1 MVAKIS
7 LGNSLYRALVYN
19 SEKINK
25 EDGRLLATNKIYN
38 DGTGKVNIHRAY
50 QDFKSWMPTSTR
62 TERPMVHISLNPHPD
77 DRLSDVEYTELA
89 REYLEKMGFG
99 DMPYMVYKHMDID
112 RHHIHIVA
120 LRVDTDGRCIS
131 DKNNFYRSKDICREL
146 EKKYNLRSSE
156 RQKITPD
163 MPITK
168 IDPSGDIERQLV
180 NTVKMVGMRYK
191 FQTIGEYNVIL
202 SLYNIRCEPTD
213 GRVNGREYHGLVY
226 FATDENGTTIA
237 TPFKSSRLGKFAGRE
252 AIEQRFVRAKD
263 KVEPQKT
270 KAIVAPIL
278 AASNDKDDFIARLKE
293 AKVDVLFRYTDEGR
307 IYGVTFIDH
316 NNLAVLNG
324 SRLGKEF
331 SANALESRFNNPENC
346 QKPSMPDIQSIQTD
360 IHNDGDTRQSQSDD
374 SQQRQESATPPPNPS
389 STQSQSS
396 HHHGNSSDY
405 DNSPMLPGLDLFQV
419 GPGFN
424 AEEEAFY
431 REMQRRKKKKRRGP
445 KL

>member
-25 EDGRLLATNKIYN
+25 EDGRLLVTNKIYN
-38 DGTGKVNIHRAY
+38 DGTGKVNINRAY
-50 QDFKSWMPTSTR
+50 QDFRSWMPTSTR

-77 DRLSDVEYTELA
+77 DRLSDVEYAELA
-89 REYLEKMGFG
+89 REYMEKMGFG

-112 RHHIHIVA
+112 RHHLHIVA

-163 MPITK
+163 MPIRK
-168 IDPSGDIERQLV
+168 IDPSGDIKRQLA
-180 NTVKMVGMRYK
+180 NAVKMVGMRYR
-191 FQTIGEYNVIL
+191 FQSYGEYNAVL
-202 SLYNIRCEPTD
+202 SLFNIRCEPTD
-213 GRVNGREYHGLVY
+213 GKVNGREYHGLVY
-226 FATDENGTTIA
+226 FATDDTGKTIA

-252 AIEQRFVRAKD
+252 AIEQRFERNKN
-263 KVEPQKT
+263 KIEPMKT
-270 KAIVAPIL
+270 KVIIAPIL
-278 AASNDKDDFIARLKE
+278 AACTGKDDFVARLKE
-293 AKVDVLFRYTDEGR
+293 AKVDVLLRYTAEGR

-316 NNLAVLNG
+316 NNMVALNG
-324 SRLGKEF
+324 SRIGREF
-331 SANALESRFNNPENC
+331 SANALEDRFNNNQRRHTVE
-346 QKPSMPDIQSIQTD
+346 PDTQQPIVPVPDTSANDESQNTSAGADTHTQSP
-360 IHNDGDTRQSQSDD
+360 NQSQ
-374 SQQRQESATPPPNPS
+374 RS
-389 STQSQSS
+389 STQSATR
-396 HHHGNSSDY
+396 NNEY
-405 DNSPMLPGLDLFQV
+405 DNAPTLPGLDLFQV
-419 GPGFN
+419 RPGFN

-431 REMQRRKKKKRRGP
+431 REMQRRKKKRRRGP

>member
-1 MVAKIS
+1 
-7 LGNSLYRALVYN
+7 
-19 SEKINK
+19 
-25 EDGRLLATNKIYN
+25 
-38 DGTGKVNIHRAY
+38 
-50 QDFKSWMPTSTR
+50 
-62 TERPMVHISLNPHPD
+62 MVHISLNPHPD

-163 MPITK
+163 MPIRK
-168 IDPSGDIERQLV
+168 IDPSGDIKRQLA

-191 FQTIGEYNVIL
+191 FQTIGEYNAIL
-202 SLYNIRCEPTD
+202 SLYNIKCEPTD

-226 FATDENGTTIA
+226 FATDDSGTTIA

-278 AASNDKDDFIARLKE
+278 AASSDKDDFIARLKE

-316 NNLAVLNG
+316 NNFAALNG

-331 SANALESRFNNPENC
+331 SANALESRFNNPEV
-346 QKPSMPDIQSIQTD
+346 QGVPLQPDFQQTQ
-360 IHNDGDTRQSQSDD
+360 TESDSRAD
-374 SQQRQESATPPPNPS
+374 ANTQQTSSDNTQQQHEQTHPNTS

-396 HHHGNSSDY
+396 HHQGNSSDY
-405 DNSPMLPGLDLFQV
+405 DNAPTLTGLDLFQA

>member
-25 EDGRLLATNKIYN
+25 EDGRLLVTNKIYN
-38 DGTGKVNIHRAY
+38 DGTGKVNINRAY
-50 QDFKSWMPTSTR
+50 QDFRSWMPTSTR

-77 DRLSDVEYTELA
+77 DRLSDVEYAELA
-89 REYLEKMGFG
+89 REYMEKMGFG

-112 RHHIHIVA
+112 RHHLHIVA
-120 LRVDTDGRCIS
+120 LRIDTYGRCIS

-163 MPITK
+163 MPIRK
-168 IDPSGDIERQLV
+168 IDPSGDIKRQLANV
-180 NTVKMVGMRYK
+180 VKMVGMRYR
-191 FQTIGEYNVIL
+191 FQTYGEYNAVL
-202 SLYNIRCEPTD
+202 SLFNIRCEPTD
-213 GRVNGREYHGLVY
+213 GKVNGSEYHGLMY
-226 FATDENGTTIA
+226 FATDDTGKTIA

-252 AIEQRFVRAKD
+252 AIEQRFERNRD
-263 KVEPQKT
+263 KIEPMKT
-270 KAIVAPIL
+270 KAVIAPIL
-278 AASNDKDDFIARLKE
+278 AVCSDKEDFIAKLKE
-293 AKVDVLFRYTDEGR
+293 AKIDVLFRYTAEGR

-316 NNLAVLNG
+316 NNMAVLNG
-324 SRLGKEF
+324 SRIGREF
-331 SANALESRFNNPENC
+331 SANALEEKFNGNNQRSAEPEVVPMVIPIQYTSGN
-346 QKPSMPDIQSIQTD
+346 QESPDSSA
-360 IHNDGDTRQSQSDD
+360 GADTNAQSQQPHT
-374 SQQRQESATPPPNPS
+374 SQAS
-389 STQSQSS
+389 SKQSS
-396 HHHGNSSDY
+396 NHSTDY
-405 DNSPMLPGLDLFQV
+405 DTAPTLPGLDLFQT

-431 REMQRRKKKKRRGP
+431 REMQRRKKKRHRGP

>member
-77 DRLSDVEYTELA
+77 DKLSDVEYTELA

-163 MPITK
+163 MPIRK
-168 IDPSGDIERQLV
+168 IDPSGDIKRQLA

-191 FQTIGEYNVIL
+191 FQTIGEYNAIL

-213 GRVNGREYHGLVY
+213 GKINGREYHGLIY
-226 FATDENGTTIA
+226 FATDDNGTTIA
-237 TPFKSSRLGKFAGRE
+237 TPFKSSHLGKFAGRE

-263 KVEPQKT
+263 KIEPQKT

-278 AASNDKDDFIARLKE
+278 AESSDKDDFVSRLKE
-293 AKVDVLFRYTDEGR
+293 ARVDVLFRYTEEGR

-316 NNLAVLNG
+316 NNFAVLNG

-331 SANALESRFNNPENC
+331 SANALESLFNN
-346 QKPSMPDIQSIQTD
+346 QDSQQMPSMPDTQPSQTESNSYEDTHRPTHDDTQHQHDQSSPQ
-360 IHNDGDTRQSQSDD
+360 
-374 SQQRQESATPPPNPS
+374 PNPS
-389 STQSQSS
+389 STQSQNS
-396 HHHGNSSDY
+396 HHHSRSNDY
-405 DNSPMLPGLDLFQV
+405 DSAPTLPGLDLFQV

>member
-25 EDGRLLATNKIYN
+25 EDGRLLVTNKIYN
-38 DGTGKVNIHRAY
+38 DGTGKVNINRAY
-50 QDFKSWMPTSTR
+50 QDFRSWMPTSTR

-77 DRLSDVEYTELA
+77 DRLSDVEYAELA
-89 REYLEKMGFG
+89 REYMEKMGFG

-112 RHHIHIVA
+112 RHHLHIVA

-146 EKKYNLRSSE
+146 EQKYNLRSSE

-163 MPITK
+163 MPIRK
-168 IDPSGDIERQLV
+168 VDSSGDIKRQLA
-180 NTVKMVGMRYK
+180 NAVKMVGMRYR
-191 FQTIGEYNVIL
+191 FQTYGEYNAIL
-202 SLYNIRCEPTD
+202 SLFNIKCEPTD
-213 GRVNGREYHGLVY
+213 GKVNGREYHGLVY
-226 FATDENGTTIA
+226 FATDDTGRTIA

-252 AIEQRFVRAKD
+252 AIEQRFERNKE
-263 KVEPQKT
+263 KIEPMKT
-270 KAIVAPIL
+270 KVIIAPIL
-278 AASNDKDDFIARLKE
+278 AACIGKDDFVAKLKE
-293 AKVDVLFRYTDEGR
+293 AKIDVLFRYTAEGR

-316 NNLAVLNG
+316 NNMVVLNG
-324 SRLGKEF
+324 SRIGREF
-331 SANALESRFNNPENC
+331 SANALEERFNNNHRQHTVESDTQQPIATVQDTSANDKR
-346 QKPSMPDIQSIQTD
+346 QNTSAGADTHTQSP
-360 IHNDGDTRQSQSDD
+360 NQSQC
-374 SQQRQESATPPPNPS
+374 S
-389 STQSQSS
+389 STQSTTR
-396 HHHGNSSDY
+396 NNDY
-405 DNSPMLPGLDLFQV
+405 DNAPTLPGLDLFQV

-431 REMQRRKKKKRRGP
+431 REMQRRKKKRRRGP

>member
-25 EDGRLLATNKIYN
+25 EDGRLLVTNKIYN
-38 DGTGKVNIHRAY
+38 DGTGKVNSKRAE
-50 QDFKSWMPTSTR
+50 QAGRSGLPTSTR

-77 DRLSDVEYTELA
+77 DRLSDVEYAELA
-89 REYLEKMGFG
+89 REYMEKMGFG

-112 RHHIHIVA
+112 RHHLHIVA

-146 EKKYNLRSSE
+146 EQKYNLRSSE

-163 MPITK
+163 MPIRK
-168 IDPSGDIERQLV
+168 VDPSGDIKRQLA
-180 NTVKMVGMRYK
+180 NAVKMVGLRYR
-191 FQTIGEYNVIL
+191 FQTYGEYNAIL
-202 SLYNIRCEPTD
+202 SLFNIKCEPTD
-213 GRVNGREYHGLVY
+213 GKVNGREYHGLVY
-226 FATDENGTTIA
+226 FATDDTGRTIA

-252 AIEQRFVRAKD
+252 AIEQRFERNKE
-263 KVEPQKT
+263 KIEPMKT
-270 KAIVAPIL
+270 KVIIAPIL
-278 AASNDKDDFIARLKE
+278 AACIGKDDFVAKLKE
-293 AKVDVLFRYTDEGR
+293 AKIDLLFRYTAEGR

-316 NNLAVLNG
+316 NNMVVLNG
-324 SRLGKEF
+324 SRIGREF
-331 SANALESRFNNPENC
+331 SANALEERFNNNHR
-346 QKPSMPDIQSIQTD
+346 QQSVQDTSA
-360 IHNDGDTRQSQSDD
+360 NDKRQNTSAGADTHTQSPNQSQC
-374 SQQRQESATPPPNPS
+374 S
-389 STQSQSS
+389 STQSTTR
-396 HHHGNSSDY
+396 NNDY
-405 DNSPMLPGLDLFQV
+405 DNAPTLPGLDLFQV

-431 REMQRRKKKKRRGP
+431 REMQRRKKKRRRGP

>member
-1 MVAKIS
+1 M
-7 LGNSLYRALVYN
+7 
-19 SEKINK
+19 
-25 EDGRLLATNKIYN
+25 
-38 DGTGKVNIHRAY
+38 
-50 QDFKSWMPTSTR
+50 
-62 TERPMVHISLNPHPD
+62 
-77 DRLSDVEYTELA
+77 
-89 REYLEKMGFG
+89 
-99 DMPYMVYKHMDID
+99 
-112 RHHIHIVA
+112 
-120 LRVDTDGRCIS
+120 
-131 DKNNFYRSKDICREL
+131 
-146 EKKYNLRSSE
+146 
-156 RQKITPD
+156 
-163 MPITK
+163 
-168 IDPSGDIERQLV
+168 
-180 NTVKMVGMRYK
+180 
-191 FQTIGEYNVIL
+191 
-202 SLYNIRCEPTD
+202 
-213 GRVNGREYHGLVY
+213 NGREYHGLVY

>member
-25 EDGRLLATNKIYN
+25 EDGRLLVTNKIYN
-38 DGTGKVNIHRAY
+38 DGTGKVNINRAY
-50 QDFKSWMPTSTR
+50 QDFHSWMPTSTR

-77 DRLSDVEYTELA
+77 DRLSDVEYAELA
-89 REYLEKMGFG
+89 REYMEKMGFG

-112 RHHIHIVA
+112 RHHLHIVA

-163 MPITK
+163 MPIRK
-168 IDPSGDIERQLV
+168 VDPSGDIKRQLA
-180 NTVKMVGMRYK
+180 NAVKMVGMRYR
-191 FQTIGEYNVIL
+191 FQTYGEYNAVL
-202 SLYNIRCEPTD
+202 SLFNIRCEPTD
-213 GRVNGREYHGLVY
+213 GKVNGREYHGLVY
-226 FATDENGTTIA
+226 FATDDTGKTIA
-237 TPFKSSRLGKFAGRE
+237 TPFRSSRLGKFAGRE
-252 AIEQRFVRAKD
+252 AIEQRFERNKD
-263 KVEPQKT
+263 KIEPLKT
-270 KAIVAPIL
+270 KAIIAPIL
-278 AASNDKDDFIARLKE
+278 AACTGKEDFVARLKE
-293 AKVDVLFRYTDEGR
+293 AKIDVLFRYTAEGR

-316 NNLAVLNG
+316 NNMAVLNG
-324 SRLGKEF
+324 SRIGRDF
-331 SANALESRFNNPENC
+331 SANALEERFNRNQQQPTVEPEVQQPVVPVQDTSTTDESRNT
-346 QKPSMPDIQSIQTD
+346 SAGADAHTQS
-360 IHNDGDTRQSQSDD
+360 
-374 SQQRQESATPPPNPS
+374 PNPSQRS
-389 STQSQSS
+389 STQSATRS
-396 HHHGNSSDY
+396 NDY
-405 DNSPMLPGLDLFQV
+405 DNAPTLPGLDLFQV

-431 REMQRRKKKKRRGP
+431 REMQRRKKKRRRGP

>member
-25 EDGRLLATNKIYN
+25 EDGRLLVTNKIYN
-38 DGTGKVNIHRAY
+38 DGTGKVNINRAY
-50 QDFKSWMPTSTR
+50 QDFRSWMPTSTR

-77 DRLSDVEYTELA
+77 DRLSDVEYAELA
-89 REYLEKMGFG
+89 REYMEKMGFG

-112 RHHIHIVA
+112 RHHLHIVA

-163 MPITK
+163 MPIRK
-168 IDPSGDIERQLV
+168 IDLSGDIKRQLA
-180 NTVKMVGMRYK
+180 NAVKMVGMRYR
-191 FQTIGEYNVIL
+191 FQTYGEYNAVL
-202 SLYNIRCEPTD
+202 SLFNIRCELTD
-213 GRVNGREYHGLVY
+213 GKVNGREYHGLVY
-226 FATDENGTTIA
+226 FATDDTGKTIA

-252 AIEQRFVRAKD
+252 AIEQRFERNKD
-263 KVEPQKT
+263 KIEPMKT
-270 KAIVAPIL
+270 KVIIAPIL
-278 AASNDKDDFIARLKE
+278 AACTGKEDFIARLKD
-293 AKVDVLFRYTDEGR
+293 AKIDVLFRYTDEGR

-316 NNLAVLNG
+316 KNMAVLNG
-324 SRLGKEF
+324 SRIGREF
-331 SANALESRFNNPENC
+331 SANALEERFNDN
-346 QKPSMPDIQSIQTD
+346 
-360 IHNDGDTRQSQSDD
+360 
-374 SQQRQESATPPPNPS
+374 QRQHTVETDTQQPIVTVQDTSASDESQNTSTGANANTQSPNPS
-389 STQSQSS
+389 QCSNTLSATRS
-396 HHHGNSSDY
+396 NDY
-405 DNSPMLPGLDLFQV
+405 DNAPTLPGLDLFQV
-419 GPGFN
+419 GSGFN

-431 REMQRRKKKKRRGP
+431 REMQRRKKKRRRGP